1 MKDAALFIG
10 SSVEGLDVAYALQE
24 LLSFDCEPTV
34 WTQDVF
40 KPSRTALSDLF
51 VRSRASDLA
60 AFVFTADDILQLRG
74 EAVAAP
80 RDNVVFE
87 LGLFVGALSPDRCF
101 IVQPFGSE
109 LHLPTDLIGMAPLNY
124 LAARKDGNLI
134 AALGPAANQI
144 RRQIRAVSV
153 DPRIAEEVARRAAPV
168 VAAPSD
174 STELQAYIDMWDGP
188 LKPVR
193 ESLKSVPFDS
203 YDEDMIA
210 LRPAMRRIFAF
221 LESLAA
227 AVLDGKLPEQETR
240 TVFGEAVDFTWPNL
254 ATLLAPPNHVDDF
267 WTPSPRISEL
277 YLRWRKPT

>member
-1 MKDAALFIG
+1 MKNAALFIG

-74 EAVAAP
+74 QMVAAP

-87 LGLFVGALSPDRCF
+87 LGLFVGALSPDQCF
-101 IVQPFGSE
+101 IVQPSGSE
-109 LHLPTDLIGMAPLNY
+109 MHLPTDLIGMTPLNY
-124 LAARKDGNLI
+124 MAARKDGNLI

-144 RRQIRAVSV
+144 RRHIREISV
-153 DPRIAEEVARRAAPV
+153 DPRITEQAARRDIPL
-168 VAAPSD
+168 AAPSHRA
-174 STELQAYIDMWDGP
+174 ELQSYVDTWDGP
-188 LKPVR
+188 LKPLR

-203 YDEDMIA
+203 YDEEMIA
-210 LRPAMRRIFAF
+210 LRPVMRQIFSF

-227 AVLDGKLPEQETR
+227 AVLDGELPEPDAR
-240 TVFGEAVDFTWPNL
+240 AVFGDAVNFTWPNL

-267 WTPSPRISEL
+267 WIPVPRISEL
-277 YLRWRKPT
+277 YLRWRTPN